1 MISYLFS
8 KLCSN
13 GNVTF
18 IYEYNFKVQEIIWLS
33 WLEYMNKDTTLL
45 LIRNFKGTKKKLCTN
60 VYLYSCCIVYYVV
73 SLTLAKISKCQLREE
88 KKNIFFILQ

>member
-45 LIRNFKGTKKKLCTN
+45 LIRNFKGTKKSF
-60 VYLYSCCIVYYVV
+60 VQMYICIAAA
-73 SLTLAKISKCQLREE
+73 L
-88 KKNIFFILQ
+88 FIM

>member
-1 MISYLFS
+1 
-8 KLCSN
+8 
-13 GNVTF
+13 
-18 IYEYNFKVQEIIWLS
+18 
-33 WLEYMNKDTTLL
+33 MNKNTTLL

-88 KKNIFFILQ
+88 KKNIFLYYNRAKIIWKICKNIFDWIVEKIII